1 MQIQDKILV
10 LNSAARKEAFLKKD
24 SLQLGSVTF
33 WTLNFDQS
41 DGRKSNSHFYT
52 DIKNGLDWSYD
63 GAVDYNV
70 IACLYNVC
78 FIYIVVSIFVRYFVL
93 IVMCPT

>member
-33 WTLNFDQS
+33 YLEN
-41 DGRKSNSHFYT
+41 Y
-52 DIKNGLDWSYD
+52 
-63 GAVDYNV
+63 
-70 IACLYNVC
+70 
-78 FIYIVVSIFVRYFVL
+78 
-93 IVMCPT
+93 